1 MHAIVSISWYLL
13 LPVRKVLKIINQTLT
28 KKTLIFQFWVQLK
41 QLREHDVLEISLPT
55 FAIKREITLFVVR
68 AYFPLNMSMCIGM
81 TKWTSE
87 ILCTK
92 WFTVSCALCVV
103 FDRSLGFKKLG
114 RWILLS
120 PCLFSI
126 CLSISLNFP
135 VCFVKITVSC
145 GTFVK
150 LRMRNND
157 WPWVLTLSIHFIQ
170 HSLFVVFRLFVK
182 EYKEFKNA
190 TVFCWQ

>member
-28 KKTLIFQFWVQLK
+28 KKTLIFQFWIQLK

-92 WFTVSCALCVV
+92 MIYCFMCSMCSFWPFP
-103 FDRSLGFKKLG
+103 GFQKT
-114 RWILLS
+114 WPINSPIAMFILYLPFHLAKFS
-120 PCLFSI
+120 CLF
-126 CLSISLNFP
+126 C
-135 VCFVKITVSC
+135 
-145 GTFVK
+145 
-150 LRMRNND
+150 
-157 WPWVLTLSIHFIQ
+157 
-170 HSLFVVFRLFVK
+170 
-182 EYKEFKNA
+182 
-190 TVFCWQ
+190 